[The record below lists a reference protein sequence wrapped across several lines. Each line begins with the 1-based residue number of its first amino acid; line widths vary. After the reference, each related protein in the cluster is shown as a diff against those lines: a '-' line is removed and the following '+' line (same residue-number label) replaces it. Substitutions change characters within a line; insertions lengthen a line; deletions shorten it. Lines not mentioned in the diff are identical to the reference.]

1 MNVINLGYGSV
12 EFCSKTGYNIV
23 TKKKPLESKKGLKF
37 KEPSSVVAKNKA
49 LMFVQSFL
57 DTILFE
63 SCYVVPEKV
72 SMRGRF
78 PDVVFSISDK
88 FLLHILVIEDE
99 IYPVLLF
106 DNDGDLLPLKFEYK
120 GEELRKFF
128 SEIKIAVKNFI

>member
-12 EFCSKTGYNIV
+12 EFCKESGYNIV
-23 TKKKPLESKKGLKF
+23 TKKKPLKSKNGLKF
-37 KEPSSVVAKNKA
+37 KEPSSITTKNKA
-49 LMFVQSFL
+49 LMYVQSFL

-63 SCYVVPEKV
+63 ECYVVPEQV
-72 SMRGRF
+72 GMRGRF

-88 FLLHILVIEDE
+88 FLLHILVIEDK

-120 GEELRKFF
+120 GKELDKFF
-128 SEIKIAVKNFI
+128 SEIKVDIKNLV

>member
-1 MNVINLGYGSV
+1 MNTINLGYGSV

-37 KEPSSVVAKNKA
+37 KEPSSVDTKSKA
-49 LMFVQSFL
+49 LIFVKNFL

-63 SCYVVPEKV
+63 ECYVVPEQV
-72 SMRGRF
+72 GMRGRF
-78 PDVVFSISDK
+78 PDVVFSVNDK
-88 FLLHILVIEDE
+88 FLVHILVIEDK

-120 GEELRKFF
+120 GKKVTKFF
-128 SEIKIAVKNFI
+128 SEIKIDIKNLI